1 MLYVITGG
9 CFFVQNKTKEDGEC
23 LNLLSC
29 YKRYTNNCY
38 VFASKQEITI
48 PTSLLIPKHNNL
60 FLSVD
65 EL

>member
-23 LNLLSC
+23 LNF
-29 YKRYTNNCY
+29 YYRVIKGTNNFY
-38 VFASKQEITI
+38 VFASKQEIT
-48 PTSLLIPKHNNL
+48 TSLLIPKHNNL

>member
-38 VFASKQEITI
+38 VFAAKQEITTYI
-48 PTSLLIPKHNNL
+48 TTNSQTQQFVLI
-60 FLSVD
+60 SR
-65 EL
+65 